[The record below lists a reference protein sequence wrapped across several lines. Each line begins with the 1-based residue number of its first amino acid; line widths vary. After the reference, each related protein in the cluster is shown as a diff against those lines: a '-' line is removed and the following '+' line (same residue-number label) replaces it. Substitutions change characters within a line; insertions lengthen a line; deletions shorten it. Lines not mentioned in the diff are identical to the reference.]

1 MIMPSFKFDQSKG
14 VNLMITNG
22 ITVYIL
28 NANLFFC
35 GQLKIDDKS
44 VATERRLVFLMISR

>member
-28 NANLFFC
+28 NANLFFADS
-35 GQLKIDDKS
+35 LK
-44 VATERRLVFLMISR
+44 LMISR